1 MSRELGVHRII
12 KEAVLPVLKLFSFQ
26 RDKVVDVG
34 VDLLIPEIFIE
45 SNTILSP
52 ILCRLFNFMYNNAV
66 YPDSW
71 TRGIIV
77 PVPKKGN
84 INDINNYRG
93 ITLTSIF
100 SKIFSILLDNRL
112 RKWSEENNLLSDLQ
126 YGFRKNR
133 STIDC
138 VFVLNSIIN
147 KLIIAEKR
155 KLYCAFI
162 DFRKAFDMVYRNGI
176 WFKLLNS
183 GVSSKM
189 VNMLQSIYKSVK
201 SCVKVNGHLTDYFE
215 SYMGVKQ
222 GEPLSPL
229 MFILF
234 LNDISSAIN
243 DNHIDSLSLDEIQI
257 FMLLFA
263 DDTVIFSYSKEG
275 LQILLNNLH
284 DYCTEWG
291 ISVNIDKTVVM
302 VFKSGNRPTSVDL
315 FYGNDILKNVSSF
328 TYLGVT
334 LTANGKFYQTQKAL
348 ATQAN
353 KALFSL
359 NSLFEKVSLN
369 VTEKLK
375 LFDTMI
381 LPVLTYGSEVW
392 GFHAAPDIERVHLKF
407 MKRILGVRP
416 QTTNVAIYGELG
428 RVPLNVIR
436 KKRILKYWFKI
447 IKSEGSLINKLFK
460 YQIEN
465 NYNNDAMWAD
475 QVKNLLSELG
485 FSYLWQNNNITE
497 LQLKCI
503 IQRLYDQYFQKFYSD
518 IRTSTKLSTYNLLKN
533 EFVVEKYITC
543 VTNDKHRIA
552 LTRLRCSAHKLAIE
566 EGRFRNIDRAQR
578 KCNMCNL
585 GCIENEY
592 HFLLICPFYRDLRIS
607 ILPRYYN
614 NWPTQQ
620 KFLNLM
626 KSSQTSVLKKL
637 AKYVYMATARR
648 ETV

>member
-1 MSRELGVHRII
+1 
-12 KEAVLPVLKLFSFQ
+12 
-26 RDKVVDVG
+26 
-34 VDLLIPEIFIE
+34 
-45 SNTILSP
+45 
-52 ILCRLFNFMYNNAV
+52 
-66 YPDSW
+66 
-71 TRGIIV
+71 
-77 PVPKKGN
+77 
-84 INDINNYRG
+84 
-93 ITLTSIF
+93 
-100 SKIFSILLDNRL
+100 
-112 RKWSEENNLLSDLQ
+112 
-126 YGFRKNR
+126 
-133 STIDC
+133 
-138 VFVLNSIIN
+138 
-147 KLIIAEKR
+147 
-155 KLYCAFI
+155 
-162 DFRKAFDMVYRNGI
+162 
-176 WFKLLNS
+176 
-183 GVSSKM
+183 
-189 VNMLQSIYKSVK
+189 
-201 SCVKVNGHLTDYFE
+201 
-215 SYMGVKQ
+215 MGVKQ

-229 MFILF
+229 MFIFF

-243 DNHIDSLSLDEIQI
+243 NNHIDSISLDDIQI

-284 DYCTEWG
+284 DYCTKWG

-302 VFKSGNRPTSVDL
+302 VFKSGNRPINVDL

-334 LTANGKFYQTQKAL
+334 LTTNGKFYQTQKAL

-375 LFDTMI
+375 LFDTMVSPI
-381 LPVLTYGSEVW
+381 LTYGSEVW
-392 GFHAAPDIERVHLKF
+392 GFHAAPDIERIHLKF

-416 QTTNVAIYGELG
+416 QTTNAAVYGELG
-428 RVPLNVIR
+428 RVPLNIVR
-436 KKRILKYWFKI
+436 KERVLKYWFKI
-447 IKSEGSLINKLFK
+447 IKTEGSLINKLFK

-465 NYNNDAMWAD
+465 NNNNNDVMWAD

-485 FSYLWQNNNITE
+485 FSYLWQNNDITE
-497 LQLKCI
+497 LQLKCV

-518 IRTSTKLSTYNLLKN
+518 IRTSTKLLTYNLLKN
-533 EFVVEKYITC
+533 EFVLEKYITC

-566 EGRFRNIDRAQR
+566 EGRFRNINRDQR
-578 KCNMCNL
+578 ICNTCNM
-585 GCIENEY
+585 GYIENEY
-592 HFLLICPFYRDLRIS
+592 HFLLICPFYRDLRAS

-626 KSSQTSVLKKL
+626 NSSQTSVLKKL